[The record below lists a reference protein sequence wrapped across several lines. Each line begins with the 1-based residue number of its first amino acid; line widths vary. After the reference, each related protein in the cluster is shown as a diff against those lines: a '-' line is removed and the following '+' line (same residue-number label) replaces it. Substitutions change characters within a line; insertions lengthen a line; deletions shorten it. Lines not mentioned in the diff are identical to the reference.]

1 MESTVTLTLYI
12 KKDKKEDIQTPIIM
26 QIETE
31 LGLDN
36 HYAPF
41 Y

>member
-1 MESTVTLTLYI
+1 MESTVTLALYI

-26 QIETE
+26 QIETK